1 LRLHPRD
8 DVAVALQALSP
19 GLECSVAASGD
30 AQVLRVAE
38 HVPSY
43 HKIALRDLPA
53 DPGSDL
59 VFARAWAEAPEDFRS
74 YKGLA
79 AVTPGVEAF
88 LADCAA
94 PRPQTVMEFREESP
108 S

>member
-1 LRLHPRD
+1 MSARHALRLHPRD

-38 HVPSY
+38 HVPAY

-53 DPGSDL
+53 GT
-59 VFARAWAEAPEDFRS
+59 VVHKYGEAIGVARAAIRQGSHVHIHNLVSQRAR
-74 YKGLA
+74 G
-79 AVTPGVEAF
+79 
-88 LADCAA
+88 
-94 PRPQTVMEFREESP
+94 
-108 S
+108 